1 MPLSAVIPLLLL
13 GVVPL
18 AYGAG
23 TVASWLS
30 VPVLF
35 AGFAGLEHA
44 LGADNDAPSS
54 APSTL
59 AYRLPVWAYIAA
71 QLGVI
76 LWGVATA
83 SHIAAA
89 GRLVGLAVSTG
100 AAAGVFGML
109 AAHEMIHSRRRAER
123 ALGLAMLAAV
133 SYPHFRISHLHGHHR
148 RAATRDDPATA
159 RQGESAYRFVLR
171 SAAGQL
177 VEAWRHEQ
185 RRCCGKRWPLA
196 ANRVHRYLALTLALY
211 AAIALIFG
219 GRGIVFE
226 LAQSMTAIVIL
237 ELFNYVAH
245 YGLLRRRAP
254 DGRLEPLGA
263 AHSWNVARRVDNA
276 LLFNGGRHTHHHRR
290 PALPWQHLRLAAQTP
305 LLPCG
310 LAGSILIAL
319 IPPLWRR
326 IMDPKVDYWMASPLA
341 GTATRGS

>member
-1 MPLSAVIPLLLL
+1 MPISAVVPLLLL
-13 GVVPL
+13 AVVPL
-18 AYGAG
+18 AYAAG
-23 TVASWLS
+23 TAASWLS

-35 AGFAGLEHA
+35 AGFAALESA
-44 LGADNDAPSS
+44 LGADDDATPP
-54 APSTL
+54 AEATL
-59 AYRLPVWAYIAA
+59 AHRLPVWAYIAA

-89 GRLVGLAVSTG
+89 SRLLGLAVSTG

-109 AAHEMIHSRRRAER
+109 AAHEMIHSRREAER

-148 RAATRDDPATA
+148 HAATRDDPATA

-171 SAAGQL
+171 SAVGQL

-185 RRCCGKRWPLA
+185 RRCRGKAWALA

-211 AAIALIFG
+211 AAIALILG
-219 GRGIVFE
+219 GRGVAFE
-226 LAQSMTAIVIL
+226 LVQSITAIVIL

-245 YGLLRRRAP
+245 YGLMRRRAP
-254 DGRLEPLGA
+254 DGRLEPLGIV
-263 AHSWNVARRVDNA
+263 HSWNVARRIDNA
-276 LLFNGGRHTHHHRR
+276 LLLNGGRHAHHHRR
-290 PALPWQHLRLAAQTP
+290 PALHWQHLRLAGRTP

-326 IMDPKVDYWMASPLA
+326 IMDPKVAYWMAAPLA
-341 GTATRGS
+341 GTAAHGS

>member
-1 MPLSAVIPLLLL
+1 MPVSAVIPLLLL

-18 AYGAG
+18 AHGAG
-23 TVASWLS
+23 TAASWLS

-35 AGFAGLEHA
+35 AGFAGLERA
-44 LGADNDAPSS
+44 LGADDDSLPSM
-54 APSTL
+54 PSTL
-59 AYRLPVWAYIAA
+59 ACRLPIWAYITA

-76 LWGVATA
+76 LWGIATA
-83 SHIAAA
+83 SHIWAA
-89 GRLVGLAVSTG
+89 GRLLGLAVSTG

-109 AAHEMIHSRRRAER
+109 AAHEMIHSRRRGER

-133 SYPHFRISHLHGHHR
+133 TYPHFRISHLHGHHR

-177 VEAWRHEQ
+177 VEAWRHER
-185 RRCCGKRWPLA
+185 RRCQRKSSPLA

-219 GRGIVFE
+219 ARGIAFE
-226 LAQSMTAIVIL
+226 LAQSVTAIVIL

-263 AHSWNVARRVDNA
+263 AHSWNVARRIDNA
-276 LLFNGGRHTHHHRR
+276 LLFNGGRHTDHHRR
-290 PALPWQHLRLAAQTP
+290 PALAWQHLRLAAQTP
-305 LLPCG
+305 LLPFG
-310 LAGSILIAL
+310 LAGSIVLAL

-326 IMDPKVDYWMASPLA
+326 IMDPKVDQWMASPLA
-341 GTATRGS
+341 GTAVRGS

>member
-1 MPLSAVIPLLLL
+1 MPISALIPLLLL

-18 AYGAG
+18 AYCGG
-23 TVASWLS
+23 TAASWLS

-35 AGFAGLEHA
+35 AGFVGLERT
-44 LGADNDAPSS
+44 LGADDEALPS
-54 APSTL
+54 APSAL
-59 AYRLPVWAYIAA
+59 AYRLPIWAYIAA
-71 QLGVI
+71 QLAVI
-76 LWGVATA
+76 LWGIATA

-89 GRLVGLAVSTG
+89 ARLLGLAVSTG

-109 AAHEMIHSRRRAER
+109 AAHEMIHSRHRGER
-123 ALGLAMLAAV
+123 ALGLAMLAAA

-148 RAATRDDPATA
+148 RAATHDDPATA

-177 VEAWRHEQ
+177 VEAWRYEQ
-185 RRCCGKRWPLA
+185 RRCRGKAWPLA
-196 ANRVHRYLALTLALY
+196 ANWVHRYLALMLALY
-211 AAIALIFG
+211 VAIALVFG
-219 GRGIVFE
+219 ARGVTFE
-226 LAQSMTAIVIL
+226 LAQSVTAIVIL

-245 YGLLRRRAP
+245 YGLMRRRAP
-254 DGRLEPLGA
+254 DGRLEPLGT
-263 AHSWNVARRVDNA
+263 AHSWNVVRRVDNA

-290 PALPWQHLRLAAQTP
+290 PALHWQHLRLSAKTP

-310 LAGSILIAL
+310 LAGSILLAL

-341 GTATRGS
+341 GTAAPGS